1 MTNTTVKQ
9 LIEEIQENGYEKQP
23 WILNTNEDLFTGPNN
38 LKQKGKIES
47 VQIYSKLIYS
57 QDEIDYLNGTS
68 GGEVVK
74 YLSSNETEKIGNG
87 GGQECAHGN
96 ENGNKTA
103 DGDQDLN
110 RIPISNHLLGFFKL
124 GKKLTSHL
132 NIVHGGAIATLIDEF
147 FVKVCLPLT
156 PKHFA
161 VTANL
166 NIKYQ
171 KPLKFEKDGEPLLDV
186 LLDCY
191 IKYNKDNRKFTVC
204 GGLKNV
210 EGDYVYCFGE
220 VLVVVPRVGPD
231 QL

>member
-1 MTNTTVKQ
+1 MNQ
-9 LIEEIQENGYEKQP
+9 LVQEIQENGYEKQP

-47 VQIYSKLIYS
+47 VQIYSKLIYT
-57 QDEIDYLNGTS
+57 QDEIDYLDGT
-68 GGEVVK
+68 GDGKVVK
-74 YLSSNETEKIGNG
+74 YLSSNGTEKNVG
-87 GGQECAHGN
+87 GVGQESVQGN
-96 ENGNKTA
+96 ENGIKTTE
-103 DGDQDLN
+103 GDQDQDMN

-171 KPLKFEKDGEPLLDV
+171 KPLKFEKEGEPLLDV

-191 IKYNKDNRKFTVC
+191 IKFNKDNRKFTVC

-220 VLVVVPRVGPD
+220 VLVVVPKVGPE